1 MNSLNRRIAIVCL
14 FLLCLW
20 IVALA
25 VALFS
30 NPPRASAAGPIR
42 VRLTYYLW
50 TGYPMANGEYPRPGV
65 AACSKH
71 FATGQRL
78 TLPAGDRLIC
88 LDRGHIDSQPWVDV
102 YVNNHAEGRLL
113 AAFYGP
119 YSVVQVV
126 AGD

>member
-42 VRLTYYLW
+42 VRLTSAQ
-50 TGYPMANGEYPRPGV
+50 TI
-65 AACSKH
+65 
-71 FATGQRL
+71 Q
-78 TLPAGDRLIC
+78 
-88 LDRGHIDSQPWVDV
+88 
-102 YVNNHAEGRLL
+102 HADLRR
-113 AAFYGP
+113 
-119 YSVVQVV
+119 
-126 AGD
+126 